1 MNKRILKAVTILLAA
16 LMLMG
21 TVPAFAAGDVRV
33 VVVSPKK
40 LTLGEGEQ
48 YRLTVAANDGGSLP
62 AMVWESSDPQVVSVD
77 GSGNLTAVGEGK
89 AKVKVYSADGSTDSS
104 TCRVTVK
111 SEREKEIRI
120 VAVSPKKLTLGEGEQ
135 YRLTVAA
142 NDGGSLPAMV
152 WESSDSSVVKVDGS
166 GNLTALRAGS
176 AEIKVYSADGS
187 TDSSTCRVTVKSE
200 REKEIRIVAVSPKK
214 LTLTEEDTYKLTVS
228 ARDGGTL
235 PAMVWESSDPQVAS
249 VDSSGNLTALKA
261 GSVKIKVYSA
271 DGSTDSSTCRVKVQ
285 RIKKTPIDAELEGNI
300 YTANYTRVS
309 SSTEAAVREY
319 CERLGDSRVDKM
331 LRKAVEKVGTP
342 YSSMDC
348 SQLAKYA
355 YKTMGVSIP
364 RVSDDQAKAMADYKR
379 ESGKPEKGDLCF
391 MKFPSV
397 VKCPCEGSCRRYQ
410 QVHHSALYLGQ
421 IEGRTYVVD
430 SSSTIGNVIIRE
442 FYSNTIAGMP
452 VVFYAGK

>member
-120 VAVSPKKLTLGEGEQ
+120 VAVSPKKLTL
-135 YRLTVAA
+135 
-142 NDGGSLPAMV
+142 
-152 WESSDSSVVKVDGS
+152 
-166 GNLTALRAGS
+166 
-176 AEIKVYSADGS
+176 
-187 TDSSTCRVTVKSE
+187 
-200 REKEIRIVAVSPKK
+200 
-214 LTLTEEDTYKLTVS
+214 TEEDTYKLTVS

-235 PAMVWESSDPQVAS
+235 PAMVWESSDPQVVS
-249 VDSSGNLTALKA
+249 VDSSGNLSALKA

-331 LRKAVEKVGTP
+331 LRRAVEKVGTP

-355 YKTMGVSIP
+355 YKTMGMSIP